1 MIDVKQAASALKQK
15 YPNRRITNAMDYDS
29 AWWLF
34 EAPEGD
40 NVDYDCP
47 LFAVNK
53 RTGAVRTYSMNDMD
67 AFTDAYL
74 NRRIQI

>member
-15 YPNRRITNAMDYDS
+15 YPKRRIVNAMDYNTS
-29 AWWLF
+29 WWLF
-34 EAPEGD
+34 EAVEG
-40 NVDYDCP
+40 NGIDYDCP

-53 RTGAVRTYSMNDMD
+53 RTGTVRAYSMNDMD

-74 NRRIQI
+74 NRRIKI